1 MKEQGMP
8 PHQRLLTVFLSSLIA
23 VFIIAA
29 GALSADAETLVVQIR
44 DIRNSDGKIHV
55 ALYNSAESFLV
66 DGQVLE
72 SQTLSAQE
80 GIVEVVFANLQPG
93 TYAAAAFHDE
103 NSSGEFDTNF
113 IGIPREGYGFSNG
126 AQAGF
131 GPPNFED
138 ASVQLS
144 RIVAETELLLSY

>member
-1 MKEQGMP
+1 ML
-8 PHQRLLTVFLSSLIA
+8 PHHRLLTVFLSSLIA

-29 GALSADAETLVVQIR
+29 SALPADAETLVVQIR

-72 SQTLSAQE
+72 WQTLSAQE
-80 GIVEVVFANLQPG
+80 GIVEVVFADLQPG
-93 TYAAAAFHDE
+93 TYAAVAFHDE

-144 RIVAETELLLSY
+144 RIVAETELLLSH

>member
-1 MKEQGMP
+1 MP
-8 PHQRLLTVFLSSLIA
+8 PHHRLLTVFLSSLIA

-44 DIRNSDGKIHV
+44 DIRGKIHV